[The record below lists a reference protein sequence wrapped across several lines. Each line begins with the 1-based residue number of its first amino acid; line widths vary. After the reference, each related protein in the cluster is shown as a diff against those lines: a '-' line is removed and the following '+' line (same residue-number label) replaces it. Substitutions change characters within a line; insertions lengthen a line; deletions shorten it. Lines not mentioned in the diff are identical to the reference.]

1 MAQRCS
7 RRSLLRGVGT
17 VGTVGVAGLA
27 GCIAGGTSAR
37 ASVLSAG
44 SLAVLLAD
52 RVGPAFERRTDLG
65 FRAEFH
71 GSAALLRMV
80 TQGQRRPDAVISAD
94 ATLLRK
100 QLFPDFATWD
110 VVFASNALV
119 ITYNPQTGV
128 GRRLAAGEAWYDV
141 LRDADAKI
149 ARSDPALDPLGY
161 RTLMLFDLAERH
173 YGVNGLAADL
183 REGTIVDPKESHLLA
198 AVGTGDRAAAVTYRN
213 MAQSHGLPHVPLP
226 AAIDLSDPDHA
237 AFYATVTVTL
247 PDGTTVTGRPILY
260 GLTVPETAGNAR
272 AGRRFASFLLDQPDL
287 LTDGGLVVPA
297 ALPRAHGDVPEAVL
311 PDGDVPE
318 AVLPD
323 GDVQTE
329 VHQ

>member
-17 VGTVGVAGLA
+17 VGMAGLA
-27 GCIAGGTSAR
+27 GCIAGGASAR

-44 SLAVLLAD
+44 SLAVLLSE
-52 RVGPAFERRTDLG
+52 RIGPAFERRTDFG

-80 TQGQRRPDAVISAD
+80 TQRQRRPDAVVSAD
-94 ATLLRK
+94 ATLLRRR
-100 QLFPDFATWD
+100 LFPDFATWD
-110 VVFASNALV
+110 AVFASNALV
-119 ITYNPQTGV
+119 ITYNPQTAV

-141 LRDADAKI
+141 LRDADAEI
-149 ARSDPALDPLGY
+149 ARSDPAIDPLGY

-173 YGVNGLAADL
+173 YGVDGLATAL
-183 REGTIVDPKESHLLA
+183 REGTIVDPRESHLLA
-198 AVGTGDRAAAVTYRN
+198 GIETGDRAAAVTYRN
-213 MAQSHGLPHVPLP
+213 MAQSHNLPHVTLP

-237 AFYATVTVTL
+237 AFYATATISL

-272 AGRRFASFLLDQPDL
+272 AGRRFAAFLLRHPGRL
-287 LTDGGLVVPA
+287 IDGGLLVPE
-297 ALPRAHGDVPEAVL
+297 ALPRAHGDIPEGLL
-311 PDGDVPE
+311 PHGDVSEGVAP
-318 AVLPD
+318 
-323 GDVQTE
+323 
-329 VHQ
+329 